1 MAADIPV
8 YESVPEVRV
17 GSDTIRVGDSL
28 YSFDS
33 ADGGYLWSG
42 TAPPIVEEA
51 VDPYSYDPMFGVGV
65 FGDEGSDIPIEV
77 GPRTPPVGMLDPMA
91 PWIIEEPSYPS
102 GYGLMSPLDFE
113 TSRIDWSTVPD
124 ISRGGGGSVGDVA
137 VGAGGELLYGSPE
150 GWSGVGSLYD
160 TPLWTPHE
168 EYAHAGFGAL
178 TPPDTLPPYTPM
190 AGPRDLIGGGWSYVE
205 PIPEPDYTA
214 YVESYP
220 DLGSAYTTYKDAGG
234 PAYPTAGDF
243 GEWHWDAHGEGEGR
257 EMVTTDPYR
266 PDSWWEF
273 EVAPL
278 LETPSLDVLGSIA
291 TGTPIESAPE
301 EIPPPVAPPVEP
313 TVETMPPML
322 PTEPV
327 VDPYIEPVVD
337 PYVYPLLPPA
347 ELEPLIEEAELYPL
361 IETASVDPSAP
372 LSPLETPSGI
382 SGSPLAA
389 AMEVLSPSFAG
400 GGGLLCDPITGKC
413 PQYR

>member
-1 MAADIPV
+1 MAAEIPV
-8 YESVPEVRV
+8 YESVPTERV

-42 TAPPIVEEA
+42 TAPPLGIPGEEMGPLPD
-51 VDPYSYDPMFGVGV
+51 VGFWSMFGDSTP
-65 FGDEGSDIPIEV
+65 FPDYPEIPIDID
-77 GPRTPPVGMLDPMA
+77 PLTPPVGVIPDPMT
-91 PWIIEEPSYPS
+91 PDIVPFEEYPS
-102 GYGLMSPLDFE
+102 GYGLMSPFGE
-113 TSRIDWSTVPD
+113 GIPSRIDWSTVSD
-124 ISRGGGGSVGDVA
+124 VSRGGGGALGDIVVGS
-137 VGAGGELLYGSPE
+137 GGELMMGVPG
-150 GWSGVGSLYD
+150 GWDARGSLYD
-160 TPLWTPHE
+160 TPFWTPHE
-168 EYAHAGFGAL
+168 EYGYAGFGAL
-178 TPPDTLPPYTPM
+178 TALPDLPPYEPM
-190 AGPRDLIGGGWSYVE
+190 PGPRPLSGAGWGYELPVS
-205 PIPEPDYTA
+205 EPDYTG

-220 DLGSAYTTYKDAGG
+220 DLGAAYTAYKDSGG
-234 PAYPTAGDF
+234 PKYPTVGDY
-243 GEWHWDAHGEGEGR
+243 GEWHWDKYGEGEGR
-257 EMVTTDPYR
+257 EMVTTDSYR

-291 TGTPIESAPE
+291 TGTPIEPAPE

-313 TVETMPPML
+313 IVETMPPML

-327 VDPYIEPVVD
+327 VDPY
-337 PYVYPLLPPA
+337 VYPSLPPS

>member
-1 MAADIPV
+1 MGPLPD
-8 YESVPEVRV
+8 V
-17 GSDTIRVGDSL
+17 GFWSMFGDSTPFPD
-28 YSFDS
+28 Y
-33 ADGGYLWSG
+33 
-42 TAPPIVEEA
+42 PE
-51 VDPYSYDPMFGVGV
+51 
-65 FGDEGSDIPIEV
+65 IPIDID
-77 GPRTPPVGMLDPMA
+77 PLTPPVGVIPDPMT
-91 PWIIEEPSYPS
+91 PDIVPFEEYPS
-102 GYGLMSPLDFE
+102 GYGLMSPFGE
-113 TSRIDWSTVPD
+113 GIPSRIDWSTVSD
-124 ISRGGGGSVGDVA
+124 VSRGGGGALGDIVVGS
-137 VGAGGELLYGSPE
+137 GGELMMGVPG
-150 GWSGVGSLYD
+150 GWDARGSLYD
-160 TPLWTPHE
+160 TPFWTPHE
-168 EYAHAGFGAL
+168 EYGYAGFGAL
-178 TPPDTLPPYTPM
+178 TALPDLPPYEPM
-190 AGPRDLIGGGWSYVE
+190 PGPRPLSGAGWGYELPVS
-205 PIPEPDYTA
+205 EPDYTG

-220 DLGSAYTTYKDAGG
+220 DLGAAYTAYKDSGG
-234 PAYPTAGDF
+234 PKYPTVGDY
-243 GEWHWDAHGEGEGR
+243 GEWHWDKYGEGEGR

-291 TGTPIESAPE
+291 TGTPIEPAPE

-313 TVETMPPML
+313 IAETMPPML

-327 VDPYIEPVVD
+327 VDPY
-337 PYVYPLLPPA
+337 VYPSLPPA

-361 IETASVDPSAP
+361 IETASVDPSAT